1 MKARLLF
8 NRDGTPFVGSAAE
21 WAESCG
27 LADRAVAKT
36 YLARGRVLVS
46 TVFLGLDHSLSPTGS
61 PILFETMVFRSRA
74 HVDMERYGTEREA
87 RLGHLRMVS
96 RWQWRA
102 WLEWVPWR
110 AIREFWRRLMDAIP
124 ARRTRCT

>member
-1 MKARLLF
+1 MKARLLK
-8 NRDGTPFVGSAAE
+8 NRDGTRFRGSAAE
-21 WAESCG
+21 WAESYV
-27 LADRAVAKT
+27 LTDRAVAKT

-61 PILFETMVFRSRA
+61 PILFETMVFNGPGA
-74 HVDMERYGTEREA
+74 HLDRERYGTEREA

-110 AIREFWRRLMDAIP
+110 AIREFWCGWLK
-124 ARRTRCT
+124 ARK